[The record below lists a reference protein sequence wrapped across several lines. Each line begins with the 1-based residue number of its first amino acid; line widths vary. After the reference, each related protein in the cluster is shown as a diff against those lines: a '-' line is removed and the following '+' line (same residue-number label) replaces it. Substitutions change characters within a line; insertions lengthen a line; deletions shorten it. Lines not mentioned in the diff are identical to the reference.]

1 MASFSAQLV
10 ARAPL
15 SSRVVNMIFE
25 ASEPFPRAA
34 GQYATLTL
42 AEGTNHSFSLA
53 SPYSPSAPGRFE
65 IAALLGTTAAALL
78 ELPVGSVVQVKGPGG
93 SLVWKEDVPAL
104 LVATGTGLSPM
115 RAIVHEQLARDCQ
128 VPLTL
133 LFGCRDRSE
142 ELWGEELSALA
153 RQHARFRY
161 IPTQSQPMPGYRGR
175 TGRVQAHLAELA
187 HALGAEGRAYLCGH
201 KPMVKDCT
209 ALLVEH
215 GVPAERIHGESY

>member
-15 SSRVVNMIFE
+15 SARVVNMTFV

-53 SPYSPSAPGRFE
+53 SPYSPAEPGRFE
-65 IAALLGTTAAALL
+65 IAALRGTTAAALL
-78 ELPVGSVVQVKGPGG
+78 ELEVGSVAQVKGPGG
-93 SLVWKEDVPAL
+93 SLIWKEDVPAL

-115 RAIVHEQLARDCQ
+115 RAIVLEQLARDSQ

-133 LFGCRDRSE
+133 LFGCRDSSE
-142 ELWGEELSALA
+142 ELWGEELLALA
-153 RQHARFRY
+153 KQHPRFRY
-161 IPTQSQPMPGYRGR
+161 IPTQSQPSAGYTGR
-175 TGRVQAHLAELA
+175 SGRVQAHLPELA
-187 HALGAEGRAYLCGH
+187 RELGVSGHAYLCGH
-201 KPMVKDCT
+201 KPMVKDCK